1 MEKIAGISE
10 DVKWTLLVF
19 FFFFYPGLTQSDAI
33 TVYSYSNG
41 DYII

>member
-19 FFFFYPGLTQSDAI
+19 FFFLPWFDPKWRNYGLFLF
-33 TVYSYSNG
+33 
-41 DYII
+41 